1 MTNTFVNSISRD
13 IYRSARTGYRRAVA
27 DHHRVAEQRF
37 DLLDVQGF
45 RFCNAAAAAYLSIV
59 RVFCER
65 EGTFFFFLEKRAL
78 QLKSKLNG
86 RRHFFF
92 LLDLRV
98 QSIDFFLIL
107 ALSRASRAWF
117 VLHQHL

>member
-27 DHHRVAEQRF
+27 DHHRAAEQRF

-65 EGTFFFFLEKRAL
+65 EGKNFFLSFLKKRAFFL
-78 QLKSKLNG
+78 QLKSTKG
-86 RRHFFF
+86 KTFFF
-92 LLDLRV
+92 
-98 QSIDFFLIL
+98 S
-107 ALSRASRAWF
+107 S
-117 VLHQHL
+117 

>member
-27 DHHRVAEQRF
+27 DHHRAAEQRF

-45 RFCNAAAAAYLSIV
+45 RFCNAAATAYLSIV

-65 EGTFFFFLEKRAL
+65 EGTFFFFLEKR
-78 QLKSKLNG
+78 SV
-86 RRHFFF
+86 FFTTKK
-92 LLDLRV
+92 
-98 QSIDFFLIL
+98 
-107 ALSRASRAWF
+107 
-117 VLHQHL
+117 

>member
-45 RFCNAAAAAYLSIV
+45 RFYNAAAAAYLSIV

-65 EGTFFFFLEKRAL
+65 EGTFFFFSSVFFTTKR
-78 QLKSKLNG
+78 KT
-86 RRHFFF
+86 FFF
-92 LLDLRV
+92 
-98 QSIDFFLIL
+98 SP
-107 ALSRASRAWF
+107 
-117 VLHQHL
+117 

>member
-27 DHHRVAEQRF
+27 DHHRAAEQRF

-45 RFCNAAAAAYLSIV
+45 RFYNAAAAAYLSIV

-65 EGTFFFFLEKRAL
+65 EGKNFFFLSKEKR
-78 QLKSKLNG
+78 SV
-86 RRHFFF
+86 FFTTKK
-92 LLDLRV
+92 
-98 QSIDFFLIL
+98 
-107 ALSRASRAWF
+107 
-117 VLHQHL
+117 